1 MTDAARKHLSKKASD
16 SQQSRSD
23 HDLLRH
29 VSLKSVNVDNYSPM
43 SVLPPPSP
51 LSFQTSEGELLSQRK
66 HTDIRNA
73 TATDT
78 AHRLHLTINNMPDD
92 DSLYS
97 DDGESDDG
105 NENVT
110 SIAPNISG
118 WMKARNAVAGGA
130 VKALGVLMDHKKTM
144 RNKKFGHASR
154 HLRNANPLRNHII
167 AFGRSSCIETF
178 VAELRRPLISHLDY
192 HSIVIA
198 CDKEPDDWED
208 IARKYDDVYW
218 IKGDL
223 TKGKTSIHHASQFL
237 CRHFIDICF
246 LSSHSFFMC
255 AIVRW

>member
-1 MTDAARKHLSKKASD
+1 MTDAARKHLSKRASD
-16 SQQSRSD
+16 SQKSRSD

-29 VSLKSVNVDNYSPM
+29 VSLKSASVNNCSPM
-43 SVLPPPSP
+43 PVLPPASP
-51 LSFQTSEGELLSQRK
+51 LSLQPPEGEPPSQRK
-66 HTDIRNA
+66 HKDIRNA
-73 TATDT
+73 SAIET
-78 AHRLHLTINNMPDD
+78 AHLHLAINNMPDD

-105 NENVT
+105 NET
-110 SIAPNISG
+110 PTPIAPNISG

-130 VKALGVLMDHKKTM
+130 VKALGVLIDYKKTL

-167 AFGRSSCIETF
+167 AFGRATCIETF

-198 CDKEPDDWED
+198 CDKEPDEWED

-223 TKGKTSIHHASQFL
+223 TKGKTSSILAIFCVATSLTFTFFL
-237 CRHFIDICF
+237 HF
-246 LSSHSFFMC
+246 SFHVHVHDC
-255 AIVRW
+255 